1 MIRREKE
8 SFDDQIE
15 VKLEVEKRRIIFFMK
30 ISSNTLAQFALHV
43 NDFKNICVKCLLCD
57 CDKCRN
63 LDPPTNK
70 MKNLFD

>member
-43 NDFKNICVKCLLCD
+43 NDFKNICVKCFFAIVINAETLTYQ
-57 CDKCRN
+57 R
-63 LDPPTNK
+63 TR
-70 MKNLFD
+70 